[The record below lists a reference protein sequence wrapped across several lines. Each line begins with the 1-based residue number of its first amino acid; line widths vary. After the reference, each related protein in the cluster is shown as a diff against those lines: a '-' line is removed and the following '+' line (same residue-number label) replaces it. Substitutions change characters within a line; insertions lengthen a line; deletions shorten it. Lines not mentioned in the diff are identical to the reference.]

1 MNVDRLNTECS
12 ECPESVGRR
21 GFVKTVGAAAVAAGT
36 AGLFMP
42 SGSTAGPKK
51 KVAPAEETVKE
62 LYESLSDSQRK
73 QVAFGFGH
81 QLRTRIN
88 PNWAITGPEIDSDFY
103 SKAQQELIDRIVRGV
118 TSEDGYERTIMQMN
132 DDAGGFGSYHVA
144 LFGKPGTGKFQF
156 ELTGRHLTLRADG
169 DSKDMVAF
177 GGPLVYG
184 HGVGDPADNL
194 YYYQTKQ
201 ANEVFKALDKTQRA
215 AALIAKAPRESAVLI
230 QGAKGAFPGISVGS
244 LSSDQQ
250 DLVSSTIR
258 TILAPYREQDVN
270 EAMAVIKATGG
281 VGKLNMAFYTS
292 KDLRN
297 DKVWDIWRIE
307 GPGFVSHFRGVPHVH
322 AYINIAKK
330 A

>member
-1 MNVDRLNTECS
+1 MTADRLNS
-12 ECPESVGRR
+12 DCPECVENVGRR
-21 GFVKTVGAAAVAAGT
+21 DFVKTVGAAALAAGS
-36 AGLFMP
+36 AGLLLP
-42 SGSTAGPKK
+42 TRSPAAEKKAGP
-51 KVAPAEETVKE
+51 EETVKE
-62 LYESLSDSQRK
+62 LYASLSDNQRK
-73 QVAFGFGH
+73 QIAFGFDH

-88 PNWAITGPEIDSDFY
+88 ANWAITRPEIESDFY
-103 SKAQQELIDRIVRGV
+103 SKAQQELIDNVVRGV
-118 TSEDGYERTIMQMN
+118 TSEDGYERLIRQMN

-184 HGVGDPADNL
+184 HGIGNPADNL
-194 YYYQTKQ
+194 YYYQTK
-201 ANEVFKALDKTQRA
+201 ATNEVFKALDEKQRKA
-215 AALIAKAPRESAVLI
+215 AMIAQEPRESAVKI
-230 QGAKGAFPGISVGS
+230 QGAGGKFSGISVGS

-250 DLVSSTIR
+250 ALVSSVIKTL
-258 TILAPYREQDVN
+258 LAPYREQDSK
-270 EAMAVIKATGG
+270 EAMAILAATGG

-297 DKVWDIWRIE
+297 DKIWDVWRLE
-307 GPGFVSHFRGVPHVH
+307 GPGFVSHFRGAPHVH